1 MLLLIIL
8 LLILLSPHPLTDVV
22 TLEKHAAPMCTTQSN
37 ADSSIYSLVWKIWR
51 TILRDKISSEKTKD
65 QWCSRQRDSSCR
77 CPSAIFLR
85 PVPSHLCVFLHWIIS
100 LPFTLKRN
108 SSARQSC
115 FSMTHQT
122 KHGRLNHPKKAQWQA
137 WRLSWSRALAEFIFI
152 SVVLNGSLLSEAY
165 LLSRL
170 VYVWLKKYQRPSR
183 WSAGFSRLYNV
194 EYSSCALLL
203 YSQVK
208 HSQFSCI
215 TLSALF
221 KIASGCVCRQCFHSS
236 VSPWKKHSAYCL
248 WQVFRSS
255 LHPPDYQSRLDIVR
269 ANSKTS
275 LDRTGSFLSTSGT
288 LQVRYRQYLN
298 RISPVVSRLK
308 NILLLQ
314 WVLSLTVAH
323 IV

>member
-22 TLEKHAAPMCTTQSN
+22 TLEKHAAPMCTPQSN

-152 SVVLNGSLLSEAY
+152 SVVLNGKHRWLVIRGVPAEPPCLRVTEEISTAQSLIC
-165 LLSRL
+165 
-170 VYVWLKKYQRPSR
+170 WI
-183 WSAGFSRLYNV
+183 F
-194 EYSSCALLL
+194 
-203 YSQVK
+203 QVVQCRVFK
-208 HSQFSCI
+208 LCTSTLHS
-215 TLSALF
+215 
-221 KIASGCVCRQCFHSS
+221 G
-236 VSPWKKHSAYCL
+236 
-248 WQVFRSS
+248 
-255 LHPPDYQSRLDIVR
+255 
-269 ANSKTS
+269 
-275 LDRTGSFLSTSGT
+275 
-288 LQVRYRQYLN
+288 
-298 RISPVVSRLK
+298 
-308 NILLLQ
+308 
-314 WVLSLTVAH
+314 
-323 IV
+323 

>member
-1 MLLLIIL
+1 MLTPLYTVWFERSDELFWETKSVVRKQRTSGVQDSEILPADALLLFSSAPCH
-8 LLILLSPHPLTDVV
+8 LI
-22 TLEKHAAPMCTTQSN
+22 
-37 ADSSIYSLVWKIWR
+37 
-51 TILRDKISSEKTKD
+51 
-65 QWCSRQRDSSCR
+65 
-77 CPSAIFLR
+77 
-85 PVPSHLCVFLHWIIS
+85 CVFLHWIIS

-215 TLSALF
+215 TLTH
-221 KIASGCVCRQCFHSS
+221 QC
-236 VSPWKKHSAYCL
+236 
-248 WQVFRSS
+248 
-255 LHPPDYQSRLDIVR
+255 
-269 ANSKTS
+269 
-275 LDRTGSFLSTSGT
+275 T
-288 LQVRYRQYLN
+288 L
-298 RISPVVSRLK
+298 
-308 NILLLQ
+308 
-314 WVLSLTVAH
+314 
-323 IV
+323 